1 MVRGGLGG
9 ERARTYSAILA
20 TDMATER
27 PASDQASQA
36 AARVLIPPLLPSWRF
51 DPSVTT
57 PLYSATVSKALR
69 SSFSEQSRTKLS
81 KTNLPKR

>member
-1 MVRGGLGG
+1 VDS
-9 ERARTYSAILA
+9 ARTYNAILA
-20 TDMATER
+20 TDMATES
-27 PASDQASQA
+27 PASDQDLGQA
-36 AARVLIPPLLPSWRF
+36 AARVLIPPLLPSWLF

-57 PLYSATVSKALR
+57 PLYRATVSKALRQTLR